1 MKRDRGISNPL
12 EWNRIDYLLSFILI
26 VVSSLLLFLSLDKKE
41 VLLYDEAVY
50 SRHDIL
56 IYNSG
61 SSVFFPDSHIISKE
75 YFRKFPL
82 KSWLKDKVI
91 ECMDLSVFSLRFL
104 DALMGLFTVVI
115 LFLLGRYLFN
125 RWIGALASMILLT
138 TKAFYLDWTQ
148 TNQYDAGFILGS
160 LAFLYLFITRFDKKW
175 GWLFC
180 GLALA
185 FTMYFKHIQSI
196 ITLSIAVIYLMA
208 NKKLRE
214 LLSLRFIGMCLT
226 ACVLLLVWLVP
237 FAVQHPDFLK
247 TFSSDEVN
255 KRIFEGYF
263 TPANDLFFYIKSLS
277 LLGNW
282 LFILPFAVIYSVYL
296 TIKKQDKRMM
306 FILLWV
312 LMPLV
317 LLTVARSKLDR
328 YAYIC
333 YPALALIVAASLF
346 TFYRWALNR
355 KIFAGR
361 TLFKYG
367 ILIFFG
373 IFLSLQVASAYHMNS
388 SVKVPAFHILTDFYT
403 GKADGVLTIM
413 NLKENDFH
421 LPEWIEVNCID
432 KKTVSSETFKEAL
445 NKMGEDDTLIVSRS
459 RLLNALSQG
468 LERKIDI
475 TSLRFFNYSSRYT
488 FTVTNPKVK
497 VGLIKNGSKVAE
509 KLMQNGIE
517 LYPASGFFE
526 LPFKNVSNVD
536 EFVQKASERILGYSL
551 RKNVNKYYAGLIE
564 KGELSRDKFEKIL
577 LSYAVNQDYHYLIF
591 NNNKKLPVEVLSDE
605 TK

>member
-1 MKRDRGISNPL
+1 MLDNTLKMNQWNKNDYFILLFIIVISS
-12 EWNRIDYLLSFILI
+12 LLSFVNLEKREIR
-26 VVSSLLLFLSLDKKE
+26 
-41 VLLYDEAVY
+41 LYDEAIN
-50 SRHDIL
+50 SKHDL
-56 IYNSG
+56 ELYKTD
-61 SSVFFPDSHIISKE
+61 DSIFHPEKQNLAAR
-75 YFRKFPL
+75 YYRKFPL
-82 KSWLKDKVI
+82 KSWLKDKVF
-91 ECMDLSVFSLRFL
+91 DLLGMSIFSLRFL

-148 TNQYDAGFILGS
+148 TNQYDSGFILGS

-263 TPANDLFFYIKSLS
+263 MPANDLLFYIKSLS

-282 LFILPFAVIYSVYL
+282 IFILPFAVIYSGYL
-296 TIKKQDKRMM
+296 TIKQQDKRMT

-312 LMPLV
+312 LIPLI

-333 YPALALIVAASLF
+333 YPALALIIAASLF
-346 TFYRWALNR
+346 NFYRWALKR

-373 IFLSLQVASAYHMNS
+373 IFLSLQVASAYHINIS
-388 SVKVPAFHILTDFYT
+388 IKVPAFHVLTDFYT
-403 GKADGVLTIM
+403 GKGDGVLTIM

-475 TSLRFFNYSSRYT
+475 TGLRLFNYSSRYT

-497 VGLIKNGSKVAE
+497 VGLVKNESKVAE

-517 LYPASGFFE
+517 IYTVTGFFE
-526 LPFKNVSNVD
+526 LPVKNVSNLNKY
-536 EFVQKASERILGYSL
+536 VQTASERILGYSL

-577 LSYAVNQDYHYLIF
+577 LSYAVSRDYHYLIF
-591 NNNKKLPVEVLSDE
+591 NNNKTLPVEVLSDE
-605 TK
+605 NK